1 MFFTFNHIEKINPI
15 LRDRMTIIKV
25 DKYTKQNKVEL
36 TKNFLIKDIC
46 KSYNIK
52 SDDIIISDKDI
63 EYIIEKTVD
72 EDGVRNL
79 QRNINNIYSYINM
92 NKFIKIDNELIKFPY
107 TITRPVI
114 DKYIIVKKEDNLIN
128 LSLYI

>member
-1 MFFTFNHIEKINPI
+1 
-15 LRDRMTIIKV
+15 
-25 DKYTKQNKVEL
+25 
-36 TKNFLIKDIC
+36 
-46 KSYNIK
+46 
-52 SDDIIISDKDI
+52 
-63 EYIIEKTVD
+63 
-72 EDGVRNL
+72 
-79 QRNINNIYSYINM
+79 M

>member
-1 MFFTFNHIEKINPI
+1 
-15 LRDRMTIIKV
+15 MTIIKV